1 MLALVE
7 RDFRFPQTRKGLT
20 RKFNVGGLDVY
31 LTVNPMPSG
40 DPGEVFLKVAKQGST
55 LSGLM
60 QAWAVTVSAAL
71 QRGVPWPELRDKYL
85 GTVFEPNDH
94 RCTSLIDAVARNVDN
109 LVSEFRQQV
118 EEQRGQ
124 LMLDFAV
131 NDD

>member
-1 MLALVE
+1 MLAFVE

-60 QAWAVTVSAAL
+60 QAWAVTV
-71 QRGVPWPELRDKYL
+71 RPTWP
-85 GTVFEPNDH
+85 
-94 RCTSLIDAVARNVDN
+94 S
-109 LVSEFRQQV
+109 
-118 EEQRGQ
+118 
-124 LMLDFAV
+124 
-131 NDD
+131 